1 MATRSENAKAMNIS
15 AEEREKRVLEAKAE
29 MQARQSSIGD
39 MSDAEYRALLKSMS
53 KLNQSAYTPD
63 VLTEKCYEYI
73 EFCGREGI
81 KCNVFGLANYL
92 GVTNR
97 TLNNWVAKGNDLGEI
112 IEQFK
117 DFMRNS
123 YVQRLET
130 HTQANIFMLRY
141 MGVSD
146 TQKVEI
152 SNQTNT
158 GLTEDELQERI
169 SKLGL

>member
-1 MATRSENAKAMNIS
+1 MATRSENMTAMNIS
-15 AEEREKRVLEAKAE
+15 AEEREQRVLEAKAE

-39 MSDAEYRALLKSMS
+39 MDDADYRALLKSMS
-53 KLNQSAYTPD
+53 KRNQSAYTPD

-73 EFCGREGI
+73 EFCGREKI
-81 KCNVFGLANYL
+81 KPNVFGLSNYL

-97 TLNNWVAKGNDLGEI
+97 TLNNWVSKGNDLGEI

-123 YVQRLET
+123 YVQRLES

-146 TQKVEI
+146 TQKIEV
-152 SNQTNT
+152 SNNTNT
-158 GLTEDELQERI
+158 GLTEDELQDRI